1 MFAFTYAAA
10 ILATA
15 FAVAAAALLFR
26 RRRMIDFALA
36 AYLLSGT
43 LWIGGNA
50 AADISYVPWFL
61 TLTSQLAFFGGI
73 LNLFCFILLVDLLL
87 DNAFPPW
94 RRLFLYG
101 IPCLVLAAFGFSPY
115 GIESM
120 SFPQGMPAQIV
131 PGVIYSFALF
141 FYIIGLAYGLIRLC
155 QSLMREHDQLRRTQ
169 LLYVIIGLII
179 TMSGQVFFDVILPL
193 LGELRFY
200 TIGPLTS
207 VFFGLGCAYAIARHH
222 LLDIRIVAQRGLI
235 YSVLLVGIV
244 GLYVGLAVVTGLL
257 LRDSTDAS
265 IFFSAGIT
273 VVAGVFGVPAV
284 ERYFRRVTDRFFFKD
299 TYDYGVAL
307 HTLSSVLH
315 ANVAFADL
323 VRESETALK
332 EILRATSVQITLGNG
347 KKDAPDGDISLRVPI
362 ELDGEDI
369 GCIYIGEKRSG
380 DPYSPEDIQL
390 LETFAYQAAT
400 ALSRAQLHAEAE
412 QHAAALE
419 TKVRERTRELSEAH
433 DRERQMIND
442 ISHNLQTPL
451 TVLQTKLDQLKPS
464 MKDAA
469 EIRSFEQSLAGFSG
483 FVYDLLALARLEG
496 GRKPE
501 FETISLTALL
511 EDLAEEIGTIA
522 EDRAIRFVK
531 DIECDMQVSGD
542 ERRLREAFMN
552 IASNALKYMRED
564 GGKYVSL
571 EAHMDGA
578 SAVIAVKDS
587 GIGIAKSDL
596 PHVFERFY
604 RGKQTPKDMKGT
616 GLGLPIAKLIME
628 QHAGSITAKSVPGE
642 GTLIEMR
649 LPLIR

>member
-1 MFAFTYAAA
+1 M
-10 ILATA
+10 LD
-15 FAVAAAALLFR
+15 L
-26 RRRMIDFALA
+26 ALA
-36 AYLLSGT
+36 AYLFSGT

-61 TLTSQLAFFGGI
+61 VLSSQIAFFGGI

-101 IPCLVLAAFGFSPY
+101 IPCLVLAVFGFSPY
-115 GIESM
+115 GIVSM
-120 SFPQGMPAQIV
+120 SFPAGMPAQIV
-131 PGVIYSFALF
+131 PGVIYSFALV
-141 FYIIGLAYGLIRLC
+141 FYIAGLAYGLIRLC
-155 QSLMREHDQLRRTQ
+155 RSLSREYDQLRRTQ
-169 LLYVIIGLII
+169 LLYVLIGLIL
-179 TMSGQVFFDVILPL
+179 TMTGQVVFDVILPL

-200 TIGPLTS
+200 TVGPLTS
-207 VFFGLGCAYAIARHH
+207 VFFGFGCAYAIARHH

-235 YSVLLVGIV
+235 YSVLLAGIV
-244 GLYVGLAVVTGLL
+244 GLYVGLVMMMSLVLS
-257 LRDSTDAS
+257 DSTSAS

-273 VVAGVFGVPAV
+273 VVVGIFGAPAV
-284 ERYFRRVTDRFFFKD
+284 ERYFRKATDRFFFKD
-299 TYDYGVAL
+299 IYDYGAAL

-323 VRESETALK
+323 VRESESALR
-332 EILRATSVQITLGNG
+332 EILRATYVHVTLGSSTRNAPA
-347 KKDAPDGDISLRVPI
+347 KDASLRIPI
-362 ELDGEDI
+362 ELDGDDI

-451 TVLQTKLDQLKPS
+451 TVLQTKLDQLKPA
-464 MKDAA
+464 MKDAT
-469 EIRSFEQSLAGFSG
+469 EIRSFEQSLAGFSA

-501 FETISLTALL
+501 FEPVSLSALL
-511 EDLAEEIGTIA
+511 RDLAEEVETIA
-522 EDRAIRFVK
+522 ADRGISVK
-531 DIECDMQVSGD
+531 RDITNGMRVSGD

-552 IASNALKYMRED
+552 VASNALKYMRER
-564 GGKYVSL
+564 GERLVSL
-571 EAHMDGA
+571 VAHAEDGM
-578 SAVIAVKDS
+578 AVVTIKDT

-604 RGKQTPKDMKGT
+604 RGKETPKEMKGT
-616 GLGLPIAKLIME
+616 GLGLPISKLIVE
-628 QHAGSITAKSVPGE
+628 QHGGTIAAESEPGA
-642 GTLIEMR
+642 GTLIEIR
-649 LPLIR
+649 LPLMHSQERSSLTD